1 MLSIKS
7 EIIENGFVI
16 YMSKDGK
23 EINTAVTSDCMSNP
37 FKIKKTLNIMI
48 DSLLNDLYPEL
59 SNIVGRTKSKIR
71 ELKEEIESSERLLEF
86 LLQKD

>member
-16 YMSKDGK
+16 YMSRDGK

-48 DSLLNDLYPEL
+48 DSLLHILYPEL
-59 SNIVGRTKSKIR
+59 SNMVDMTKQKIE
-71 ELKEEIESSERLLEF
+71 ELKDEIWKLEKMIEF
-86 LLQKD
+86 MSLK